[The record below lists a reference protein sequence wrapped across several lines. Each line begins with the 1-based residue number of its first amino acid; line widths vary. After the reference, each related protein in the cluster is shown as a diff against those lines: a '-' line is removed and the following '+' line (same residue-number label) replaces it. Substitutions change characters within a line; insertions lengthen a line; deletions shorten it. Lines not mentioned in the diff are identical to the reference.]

1 MYSFAQRSDTTVED
15 EPFYACYLTKTE
27 VDHPG
32 KRDVLDS
39 QSSNEEVVRQIIFN
53 ERQRP
58 VVFIKNM
65 AHHIEILE
73 DDSFLN
79 KCINIFLIRD
89 PKQIIASYAQ
99 VIELPVMRD
108 IGIEY
113 EYRLFNKLIS
123 QNPIVIDSG
132 LLLQNP
138 KSVLKKLCDR
148 ISIPF
153 EESMLRWEAG
163 PKSYDGIWAPYWYAN
178 VHQSIGF
185 EKQSR
190 SERPFPDHLK
200 PLLEEANKYYQE
212 LIQHAIMP

>member
-32 KRDVLDS
+32 KLDVLNA
-39 QSSNEEVVRQIIFN
+39 QSSNEEEVRQAIF
-53 ERQRP
+53 RDRPKP

-73 DDSFLN
+73 DDLFLN

-99 VIELPVMRD
+99 VIDSPMLRD

-113 EYRLFNKLIS
+113 EYQLFNKLKE

-138 KSVLKKLCDR
+138 QSVLQKVCER
-148 ISIPF
+148 ASTPF
-153 EESMLRWEAG
+153 EENMLRWQAG
-163 PKSYDGIWAPYWYAN
+163 PKPYDGVWAPYWYAN
-178 VHQSIGF
+178 VHQSTGF
-185 EKQSR
+185 EKQST
-190 SERPFPDHLK
+190 SERSFPDQFK
-200 PLLEEANKYYQE
+200 PLLDEANKYYQE
-212 LIQHAIMP
+212 LIQHAIKP